1 MVQWL
6 RDCLPMQGTQVQSQ
20 VRELRSHLL
29 QSNSAHVPQPLSL
42 SAARGSPCSTAREAS
57 PLQQRPNTTKNKLAK
72 TPKAKQNRKMHT
84 AGAHPQQCPAGG
96 DRSSHGAP
104 RTGPGGRGQPGP
116 RALDLDQAGFCLFT
130 IPSPPFSSSSPA
142 SSPLSRHSGL
152 DNSCHATPLPAPP
165 RAV

>member
-104 RTGPGGRGQPGP
+104 RGLGQEAEG
-116 RALDLDQAGFCLFT
+116 AKDSFSWWCL
-130 IPSPPFSSSSPA
+130 
-142 SSPLSRHSGL
+142 
-152 DNSCHATPLPAPP
+152 
-165 RAV
+165 AVWLYPVREAAVHLVEDTR

>member
-104 RTGPGGRGQPGP
+104 RTGPGGRGCEGLIQLVVSGCVALPGK
-116 RALDLDQAGFCLFT
+116 G
-130 IPSPPFSSSSPA
+130 
-142 SSPLSRHSGL
+142 SRSTPGGRYKIESVMRTE
-152 DNSCHATPLPAPP
+152 DATSAML
-165 RAV
+165 RNM